1 MLKAKQ
7 IPKKKQ
13 NKKPAKNDGKITKKK
28 YIKTKIIGGGKMI
41 QLLTLNEKLDFLKEC
56 LKKYVFFINS
66 NTGNGYFQYYEN
78 IISKRPFTDNF
89 LDKFNS
95 HGEDVISFI
104 SNLQFILLCLYD
116 HDNYDSYTLL
126 KIYYEM
132 HFVSDRDK
140 LFDTIKID
148 EGKETILLADAL
160 RYYNIYVKLL
170 NDFIKKII
178 SVANPSVEKGEG
190 LATEVE
196 EEEESDVKEQ
206 NEGEAENAENIEKA
220 AGGTGPQSQFKTGV
234 TGGLP
239 KFTQKRTT
247 IPKEEKERQIFESSM
262 FDIYSEGIV
271 LLTIDKEEDYNLKV
285 FKSINIKEDYEI
297 SNKQKIINFLND
309 NRDSLIIRIY
319 KNPDNDNHFY
329 DCRLQLMY
337 KLVNILIDNIDNYKD
352 ALKTQLETNLKTQGK
367 TFLPKYKTKLL
378 DKLIAIIFEKLPDK
392 VSHIKYGIILKS
404 LKVIILNNKGID
416 DAYIDNEYTKY
427 LKNRNTFDDDIN
439 SIIAASKDKMPKY
452 AFADTCVNRREYF
465 EHIINVLYTKKDSV
479 NEKTEKYSDE
489 EVKEDLEILIKLS
502 TSNDVTGLLEKTCK
516 TTIDKI
522 IGEKGYLISEAN
534 IQSLELKDKYKVLD
548 QDIIDEINMELRKY
562 ITLIIDTYIND
573 DNVGLY
579 LDKKY
584 EPTKN
589 AILKIYDEFKKDFN
603 KKNIEL
609 KLDVVVEIFKNV
621 KVKYRVNTGQNIKTL
636 EKQI

>member
-140 LFDTIKID
+140 LFDTITID
-148 EGKETILLADAL
+148 EEKKEKLELEAST
-160 RYYNIYVKLL
+160 YYNKYVNLL
-170 NDFIKKII
+170 NDFINKII
-178 SVANPSVEKGEG
+178 SVDNPSVE
-190 LATEVE
+190 EVE
-196 EEEESDVKEQ
+196 GVADVVEKKITITQDEREQ
-206 NEGEAENAENIEKA
+206 NLFN
-220 AGGTGPQSQFKTGV
+220 THMFK
-234 TGGLP
+234 
-239 KFTQKRTT
+239 
-247 IPKEEKERQIFESSM
+247 
-262 FDIYSEGIV
+262 IYTNGIV
-271 LLTIDKEEDYNLKV
+271 LLTIDEKEAYNLKV
-285 FKSINIKEDYEI
+285 FKSIDNKDGDEI

-337 KLVNILIDNIDNYKD
+337 KLVNILIDNIDNYKY

-367 TFLPKYKTKLL
+367 TFLPKYKKNLL
-378 DKLIAIIFEKLPDK
+378 DNLIAIIFEKLPDN
-392 VSHIKYGIILKS
+392 VTHIKYGIILKS

-416 DAYIDNEYTKY
+416 DAYIDTEYTKY
-427 LKNRNTFDDDIN
+427 LKNRNTFDDDDIK
-439 SIIAASKDKMPKY
+439 SIIAASNDKMPKY

>member
-7 IPKKKQ
+7 IPKKKK

-140 LFDTIKID
+140 LFDTITID
-148 EGKETILLADAL
+148 EEKKEKLELEAST
-160 RYYNIYVKLL
+160 YYNKYVNLL
-170 NDFIKKII
+170 NDFINKII
-178 SVANPSVEKGEG
+178 SVDNPSVE
-190 LATEVE
+190 EVE
-196 EEEESDVKEQ
+196 GVADVVEKKITITQDEREQ
-206 NEGEAENAENIEKA
+206 NLFN
-220 AGGTGPQSQFKTGV
+220 THMFK
-234 TGGLP
+234 
-239 KFTQKRTT
+239 
-247 IPKEEKERQIFESSM
+247 
-262 FDIYSEGIV
+262 IYTNGIV
-271 LLTIDKEEDYNLKV
+271 LLTIDEKEAYNLKV

-337 KLVNILIDNIDNYKD
+337 KLVNILIYNIDNYKY

-367 TFLPKYKTKLL
+367 TFLPKYKTNLL
-378 DKLIAIIFEKLPDK
+378 DKLIAIIFEKLPDN
-392 VSHIKYGIILKS
+392 VTHIKYGIILKS

-416 DAYIDNEYTKY
+416 DAYIDTEYTKY
-427 LKNRNTFDDDIN
+427 LKNRNTFDDDDIK
-439 SIIAASKDKMPKY
+439 SIIAASNDKMPKY

>member
-126 KIYYEM
+126 KIYYEK
-132 HFVSDRDK
+132 HFVSDTQK
-140 LFDTIKID
+140 LFDTITID
-148 EGKETILLADAL
+148 EEKKEKLELEAST
-160 RYYNIYVKLL
+160 YYNKYVNLL
-170 NDFIKKII
+170 NDFINKII
-178 SVANPSVEKGEG
+178 SVDNPSVE
-190 LATEVE
+190 EVE
-196 EEEESDVKEQ
+196 GVADVVEKKITITQDEREQ
-206 NEGEAENAENIEKA
+206 NLFN
-220 AGGTGPQSQFKTGV
+220 THMFK
-234 TGGLP
+234 
-239 KFTQKRTT
+239 
-247 IPKEEKERQIFESSM
+247 
-262 FDIYSEGIV
+262 IYTNGIV
-271 LLTIDKEEDYNLKV
+271 LLTIDEKEAYNLKV
-285 FKSINIKEDYEI
+285 FKSIDNKDGDEI

-337 KLVNILIDNIDNYKD
+337 KLVNILIYNIDNYKY

-367 TFLPKYKTKLL
+367 TFLPKYKKNLL
-378 DKLIAIIFEKLPDK
+378 DNLIAIIFEKLPDK

-427 LKNRNTFDDDIN
+427 LKNRNTFDDDDII
-439 SIIAASKDKMPKY
+439 SIIAASNDKMPKY

>member
-1 MLKAKQ
+1 
-7 IPKKKQ
+7 
-13 NKKPAKNDGKITKKK
+13 
-28 YIKTKIIGGGKMI
+28 
-41 QLLTLNEKLDFLKEC
+41 

-140 LFDTIKID
+140 LFDTITID
-148 EGKETILLADAL
+148 EEKKEKLELEAST
-160 RYYNIYVKLL
+160 YYNKYVNLL
-170 NDFIKKII
+170 NDFINKII
-178 SVANPSVEKGEG
+178 SVDNPSVE
-190 LATEVE
+190 EVE
-196 EEEESDVKEQ
+196 GVADVVEKKITITQDEREQ
-206 NEGEAENAENIEKA
+206 NLFN
-220 AGGTGPQSQFKTGV
+220 THMFK
-234 TGGLP
+234 
-239 KFTQKRTT
+239 
-247 IPKEEKERQIFESSM
+247 
-262 FDIYSEGIV
+262 IYTNGIV
-271 LLTIDKEEDYNLKV
+271 LLTIDEKEAYNLKV

-367 TFLPKYKTKLL
+367 TFLPKYKTNLL
-378 DKLIAIIFEKLPDK
+378 DKLIAIIFEKLPDN
-392 VSHIKYGIILKS
+392 VTHIKYGIILKS

-427 LKNRNTFDDDIN
+427 LKNRNTFDDDDIE
-439 SIIAASKDKMPKY
+439 SIIAASNDKMPKY

>member
-140 LFDTIKID
+140 LFDTITID
-148 EGKETILLADAL
+148 EEKKEKLELEAST
-160 RYYNIYVKLL
+160 YYNKYVNLL
-170 NDFIKKII
+170 NDFINKII
-178 SVANPSVEKGEG
+178 SVDNPSVE
-190 LATEVE
+190 EVE
-196 EEEESDVKEQ
+196 GVADVVEKKITITQDEREQ
-206 NEGEAENAENIEKA
+206 NLFN
-220 AGGTGPQSQFKTGV
+220 THMFK
-234 TGGLP
+234 
-239 KFTQKRTT
+239 
-247 IPKEEKERQIFESSM
+247 
-262 FDIYSEGIV
+262 IYTNGIV
-271 LLTIDKEEDYNLKV
+271 LLTIDEKEAYNLKV

-367 TFLPKYKTKLL
+367 TFLPKYKTNLL
-378 DKLIAIIFEKLPDK
+378 DKLIAIIFEKLPDN
-392 VSHIKYGIILKS
+392 VTHIKYGIILKS

-416 DAYIDNEYTKY
+416 DAYIDTEYTKY
-427 LKNRNTFDDDIN
+427 LKNRNTFDDDDIE
-439 SIIAASKDKMPKY
+439 SIIAASNDKMPKY

>member
-140 LFDTIKID
+140 LFDTITID
-148 EGKETILLADAL
+148 EEKKEKLELEAST
-160 RYYNIYVKLL
+160 YYNKYVNLL
-170 NDFIKKII
+170 NDFINKII
-178 SVANPSVEKGEG
+178 SVDNPSVE
-190 LATEVE
+190 EVE
-196 EEEESDVKEQ
+196 GVADVVEKKITITQDEREQ
-206 NEGEAENAENIEKA
+206 NLFN
-220 AGGTGPQSQFKTGV
+220 THMFK
-234 TGGLP
+234 
-239 KFTQKRTT
+239 
-247 IPKEEKERQIFESSM
+247 
-262 FDIYSEGIV
+262 IYTNGIV
-271 LLTIDKEEDYNLKV
+271 LLTIDEKEAYNLNV

-337 KLVNILIDNIDNYKD
+337 KLVNILIDNIDNYKY

-367 TFLPKYKTKLL
+367 TFLPKYKTNLL
-378 DKLIAIIFEKLPDK
+378 DKLIAIIFEKLPDN
-392 VSHIKYGIILKS
+392 VTHIKYGIILKS

-416 DAYIDNEYTKY
+416 DAYIDTEYTKY
-427 LKNRNTFDDDIN
+427 LKNRNTFDDDDIK
-439 SIIAASKDKMPKY
+439 SIIAASNDKMPKY

>member
-140 LFDTIKID
+140 LFDTITID
-148 EGKETILLADAL
+148 EEKKEKLELEAST
-160 RYYNIYVKLL
+160 YYNKYVNLL
-170 NDFIKKII
+170 NDFINKII
-178 SVANPSVEKGEG
+178 SVDNPSVE
-190 LATEVE
+190 EVE
-196 EEEESDVKEQ
+196 GVADVVEKKITITQDEREQ
-206 NEGEAENAENIEKA
+206 NLFN
-220 AGGTGPQSQFKTGV
+220 THMFK
-234 TGGLP
+234 
-239 KFTQKRTT
+239 
-247 IPKEEKERQIFESSM
+247 
-262 FDIYSEGIV
+262 IYTNGIV
-271 LLTIDKEEDYNLKV
+271 LLTIDEKEAYNLNV

-337 KLVNILIDNIDNYKD
+337 KLVNILIDNIDNYKY

-367 TFLPKYKTKLL
+367 TFLPKYKTNLL
-378 DKLIAIIFEKLPDK
+378 DKLIAIIFEKLPDN
-392 VSHIKYGIILKS
+392 VTHIKYGIILKS

-427 LKNRNTFDDDIN
+427 LKNRNTFDDDDIK
-439 SIIAASKDKMPKY
+439 SIIAASNDKMPKY

>member
-140 LFDTIKID
+140 LFDTITID
-148 EGKETILLADAL
+148 EEKKEKLELEAST
-160 RYYNIYVKLL
+160 YYNKYVNLL
-170 NDFIKKII
+170 NDFINKII
-178 SVANPSVEKGEG
+178 SVDNPSVE
-190 LATEVE
+190 EVE
-196 EEEESDVKEQ
+196 GVADVVEKKITITQDEREQ
-206 NEGEAENAENIEKA
+206 NLFN
-220 AGGTGPQSQFKTGV
+220 THMFK
-234 TGGLP
+234 
-239 KFTQKRTT
+239 
-247 IPKEEKERQIFESSM
+247 
-262 FDIYSEGIV
+262 IYTNGIV
-271 LLTIDKEEDYNLKV
+271 LLTIDEKEAYNLNV

-337 KLVNILIDNIDNYKD
+337 KLVNILIDNIDNYKY

-367 TFLPKYKTKLL
+367 TFLPKYKTNLL
-378 DKLIAIIFEKLPDK
+378 DKLIAIIFEKLPDN
-392 VSHIKYGIILKS
+392 VTHIKYGIILKS

-427 LKNRNTFDDDIN
+427 LKNRNTFDDDDIE
-439 SIIAASKDKMPKY
+439 SIIAASNDKMPKY

>member
-140 LFDTIKID
+140 LFDTITID
-148 EGKETILLADAL
+148 EEKKEKLELEAST
-160 RYYNIYVKLL
+160 YYNKYVNLL
-170 NDFIKKII
+170 NDFINKII
-178 SVANPSVEKGEG
+178 SVDNPSVE
-190 LATEVE
+190 EVE
-196 EEEESDVKEQ
+196 GVADVVEKKITITQDEREQ
-206 NEGEAENAENIEKA
+206 NLFN
-220 AGGTGPQSQFKTGV
+220 THMFK
-234 TGGLP
+234 
-239 KFTQKRTT
+239 
-247 IPKEEKERQIFESSM
+247 
-262 FDIYSEGIV
+262 IYTNGIV
-271 LLTIDKEEDYNLKV
+271 LLTIDEKEAYNLKV

-337 KLVNILIDNIDNYKD
+337 KLVNILIDNIDNYKY

-367 TFLPKYKTKLL
+367 TFLPKYKKNLL
-378 DKLIAIIFEKLPDK
+378 DKLIAIIFEKLPDN
-392 VSHIKYGIILKS
+392 VTHIKYGIILKS

-416 DAYIDNEYTKY
+416 DAYIDTEYTKY
-427 LKNRNTFDDDIN
+427 LKNRNTFDDDDIK
-439 SIIAASKDKMPKY
+439 SIIAASNDKMPKY

>member
-140 LFDTIKID
+140 LFDTITID
-148 EGKETILLADAL
+148 EEKKEKLELEAST
-160 RYYNIYVKLL
+160 YYNKYVNLL
-170 NDFIKKII
+170 NDFINKII
-178 SVANPSVEKGEG
+178 SVDNPSVE
-190 LATEVE
+190 EVE
-196 EEEESDVKEQ
+196 GVADVVEKKITITQDEREQ
-206 NEGEAENAENIEKA
+206 NLFN
-220 AGGTGPQSQFKTGV
+220 THMFK
-234 TGGLP
+234 
-239 KFTQKRTT
+239 
-247 IPKEEKERQIFESSM
+247 
-262 FDIYSEGIV
+262 IYTNGIV
-271 LLTIDKEEDYNLKV
+271 LLTIDEKEAYNLKV

-367 TFLPKYKTKLL
+367 TFLPKYKTNLL
-378 DKLIAIIFEKLPDK
+378 DKLIAIIFEKLPDN
-392 VSHIKYGIILKS
+392 VTHIKYGIILKS

-427 LKNRNTFDDDIN
+427 LKNRNTFDDDDIE
-439 SIIAASKDKMPKY
+439 SIIAASNDKMPKY

>member
-140 LFDTIKID
+140 LFDTITID
-148 EGKETILLADAL
+148 EEKKEKLELEAST
-160 RYYNIYVKLL
+160 YYNKYVNLL
-170 NDFIKKII
+170 NDFINKII
-178 SVANPSVEKGEG
+178 SVDNPSVE
-190 LATEVE
+190 EVE
-196 EEEESDVKEQ
+196 GVADVVEKKITITQDEREQ
-206 NEGEAENAENIEKA
+206 NLFN
-220 AGGTGPQSQFKTGV
+220 THMFK
-234 TGGLP
+234 
-239 KFTQKRTT
+239 
-247 IPKEEKERQIFESSM
+247 
-262 FDIYSEGIV
+262 IYTNGIV
-271 LLTIDKEEDYNLKV
+271 LLTIDEKEAYNLKV

-337 KLVNILIDNIDNYKD
+337 KLVNILIYNIDNYKY

-367 TFLPKYKTKLL
+367 TFLPKYKKNLL
-378 DKLIAIIFEKLPDK
+378 DKLIAIIFEKLPDN
-392 VSHIKYGIILKS
+392 VTHIKYGIILKS

-427 LKNRNTFDDDIN
+427 LKNRNTFDDDDIK
-439 SIIAASKDKMPKY
+439 SIIAASNDKMPKY

>member
-126 KIYYEM
+126 KIYYEK
-132 HFVSDRDK
+132 HFVSDTQK
-140 LFDTIKID
+140 LFDTITID
-148 EGKETILLADAL
+148 EEKKEKLELEAST
-160 RYYNIYVKLL
+160 YYNKYVNLL
-170 NDFIKKII
+170 NDFINKII
-178 SVANPSVEKGEG
+178 SVDNPSVE
-190 LATEVE
+190 EVE
-196 EEEESDVKEQ
+196 GVADVVEKKITITQDEREQ
-206 NEGEAENAENIEKA
+206 NLFN
-220 AGGTGPQSQFKTGV
+220 THMFK
-234 TGGLP
+234 
-239 KFTQKRTT
+239 
-247 IPKEEKERQIFESSM
+247 
-262 FDIYSEGIV
+262 IYTNGIV
-271 LLTIDKEEDYNLKV
+271 LLTIDEKEAYNLKV
-285 FKSINIKEDYEI
+285 FKSIDNKDGDEI

-337 KLVNILIDNIDNYKD
+337 KLVNILIYNIDNYKY

-367 TFLPKYKTKLL
+367 TFLPKYKKNLL
-378 DKLIAIIFEKLPDK
+378 DNLIAIIFEKLPDK

-416 DAYIDNEYTKY
+416 DAYIDTEYTKY
-427 LKNRNTFDDDIN
+427 LKNRNTFDDDDIK
-439 SIIAASKDKMPKY
+439 SIIAASNDKMPKY

>member
-140 LFDTIKID
+140 LFDTITID
-148 EGKETILLADAL
+148 EEKKEKLELEAST
-160 RYYNIYVKLL
+160 YYNKYVNLL
-170 NDFIKKII
+170 NDFINKII
-178 SVANPSVEKGEG
+178 SVDNPSVE
-190 LATEVE
+190 EVE
-196 EEEESDVKEQ
+196 GVADVVEKKITITQDEREQ
-206 NEGEAENAENIEKA
+206 NLFN
-220 AGGTGPQSQFKTGV
+220 THMFK
-234 TGGLP
+234 
-239 KFTQKRTT
+239 
-247 IPKEEKERQIFESSM
+247 
-262 FDIYSEGIV
+262 IYTNGIV
-271 LLTIDKEEDYNLKV
+271 LLTIDEKEAYNLKV

-337 KLVNILIDNIDNYKD
+337 KLVNILIYNIDNYKY

-367 TFLPKYKTKLL
+367 TFLPKYKKNLL
-378 DKLIAIIFEKLPDK
+378 DKLIAIIFEKLPDN
-392 VSHIKYGIILKS
+392 VTHIKYGIILKS

-416 DAYIDNEYTKY
+416 DAYIDTEYTKY
-427 LKNRNTFDDDIN
+427 LKNRNTFDDDDIK
-439 SIIAASKDKMPKY
+439 SIIAASNDKMPKY

>member
-140 LFDTIKID
+140 LFDTITID
-148 EGKETILLADAL
+148 EEKKEKLELEAST
-160 RYYNIYVKLL
+160 YYNKYVNLL
-170 NDFIKKII
+170 NDFINKII
-178 SVANPSVEKGEG
+178 SVDNPSVE
-190 LATEVE
+190 EVE
-196 EEEESDVKEQ
+196 GVADVVEKKITITQDEREQ
-206 NEGEAENAENIEKA
+206 NLFN
-220 AGGTGPQSQFKTGV
+220 THMFK
-234 TGGLP
+234 
-239 KFTQKRTT
+239 
-247 IPKEEKERQIFESSM
+247 
-262 FDIYSEGIV
+262 IYTNGIV
-271 LLTIDKEEDYNLKV
+271 LLTIDEKEAYNLKV

-337 KLVNILIDNIDNYKD
+337 KLVNILIDNIDNYKY

-367 TFLPKYKTKLL
+367 TFLPKYKKNLL
-378 DKLIAIIFEKLPDK
+378 DKLIAIIFEKLPDN
-392 VSHIKYGIILKS
+392 VTHIKYGIILKS

-416 DAYIDNEYTKY
+416 DAYIDTEYTKY
-427 LKNRNTFDDDIN
+427 LKNRNTFDDDDDIK
-439 SIIAASKDKMPKY
+439 SIIAASNDKMPKY

>member
-140 LFDTIKID
+140 LFDTITID
-148 EGKETILLADAL
+148 EEKKEKLELEAST
-160 RYYNIYVKLL
+160 YYNKYVNLL
-170 NDFIKKII
+170 NDFINKII
-178 SVANPSVEKGEG
+178 SVDKPSVE
-190 LATEVE
+190 EVE
-196 EEEESDVKEQ
+196 GVADVVEKKITITQDEREQ
-206 NEGEAENAENIEKA
+206 NLFN
-220 AGGTGPQSQFKTGV
+220 THMFK
-234 TGGLP
+234 
-239 KFTQKRTT
+239 
-247 IPKEEKERQIFESSM
+247 
-262 FDIYSEGIV
+262 IYTNGIV
-271 LLTIDKEEDYNLKV
+271 LLTIDEKEAYNLKV
-285 FKSINIKEDYEI
+285 FKSIDNKDGDEI

-337 KLVNILIDNIDNYKD
+337 KLVNILIYNIDNYKY

-367 TFLPKYKTKLL
+367 TFLPKYKTNLL
-378 DKLIAIIFEKLPDK
+378 DKLIAIIFEKLPDN
-392 VSHIKYGIILKS
+392 VTHIKYGIILKS

-416 DAYIDNEYTKY
+416 DAYIDTEYTKY
-427 LKNRNTFDDDIN
+427 LKNRNTFDDDDIK
-439 SIIAASKDKMPKY
+439 SIIAASNDKMPKY

-489 EVKEDLEILIKLS
+489 EVKGDLEILIKLS

>member
-126 KIYYEM
+126 KIYYEK
-132 HFVSDRDK
+132 HFVSDTQK
-140 LFDTIKID
+140 LFDTITID
-148 EGKETILLADAL
+148 EEKKEKLELEAST
-160 RYYNIYVKLL
+160 YYNKYVNLL
-170 NDFIKKII
+170 NDFINKII
-178 SVANPSVEKGEG
+178 SVDNPSVE
-190 LATEVE
+190 EVE
-196 EEEESDVKEQ
+196 GVADVVEKKITITQDEREQ
-206 NEGEAENAENIEKA
+206 NLFN
-220 AGGTGPQSQFKTGV
+220 THMFK
-234 TGGLP
+234 
-239 KFTQKRTT
+239 
-247 IPKEEKERQIFESSM
+247 
-262 FDIYSEGIV
+262 IYTNGIV
-271 LLTIDKEEDYNLKV
+271 LLTIDEKEAYNLKV
-285 FKSINIKEDYEI
+285 FKSIDNKDGDEI

-337 KLVNILIDNIDNYKD
+337 KLVNILIYNIDNYKY

-367 TFLPKYKTKLL
+367 TFLPKYKKNLL
-378 DKLIAIIFEKLPDK
+378 DNLIAIIFEKLPDN
-392 VSHIKYGIILKS
+392 VTHIKYGIILKS

-427 LKNRNTFDDDIN
+427 LKNRNTFDDDDII
-439 SIIAASKDKMPKY
+439 SIIAASNDKMPKY
-452 AFADTCVNRREYF
+452 TFADTCGNRREYF
-465 EHIINVLYTKKDSV
+465 EHIINVLYTNKDSV

>member
-126 KIYYEM
+126 KIYYEK
-132 HFVSDRDK
+132 HFVSDTQK
-140 LFDTIKID
+140 LFDTITID
-148 EGKETILLADAL
+148 EEKKEKLELEAST
-160 RYYNIYVKLL
+160 YYNKYVNLL
-170 NDFIKKII
+170 NDFINKII
-178 SVANPSVEKGEG
+178 SVDNPSVE
-190 LATEVE
+190 EVE
-196 EEEESDVKEQ
+196 GVADVVEKKITITQDEREQ
-206 NEGEAENAENIEKA
+206 NLFN
-220 AGGTGPQSQFKTGV
+220 THMFK
-234 TGGLP
+234 
-239 KFTQKRTT
+239 
-247 IPKEEKERQIFESSM
+247 
-262 FDIYSEGIV
+262 IYTNGIV
-271 LLTIDKEEDYNLKV
+271 LLTIDEKEAYNLKV
-285 FKSINIKEDYEI
+285 FKSIDNKDGDEI

-337 KLVNILIDNIDNYKD
+337 KLVNILIYNIDNYKY

-367 TFLPKYKTKLL
+367 TFLPKYKKNLL
-378 DKLIAIIFEKLPDK
+378 DNLIAIIFEKLPDN
-392 VSHIKYGIILKS
+392 VTHIKYGIILKS

-416 DAYIDNEYTKY
+416 DAYIDIEYTKY
-427 LKNRNTFDDDIN
+427 LKNRNTFDDDDIK
-439 SIIAASKDKMPKY
+439 SIIAASNDKMPKY

-489 EVKEDLEILIKLS
+489 EVKEYLEILIKLS

-621 KVKYRVNTGQNIKTL
+621 KVKYRVNTEHNIKTL

>member
-140 LFDTIKID
+140 LFDTITID
-148 EGKETILLADAL
+148 EEKKEKLELEAST
-160 RYYNIYVKLL
+160 YYNKYVNLL
-170 NDFIKKII
+170 NDFINKII
-178 SVANPSVEKGEG
+178 SVDNPSVE
-190 LATEVE
+190 EVE
-196 EEEESDVKEQ
+196 GVADVVEKKITITQDEREQ
-206 NEGEAENAENIEKA
+206 NLFN
-220 AGGTGPQSQFKTGV
+220 THMFK
-234 TGGLP
+234 
-239 KFTQKRTT
+239 
-247 IPKEEKERQIFESSM
+247 
-262 FDIYSEGIV
+262 IYTNGIV
-271 LLTIDKEEDYNLKV
+271 LLTIDEKEAYNLKV
-285 FKSINIKEDYEI
+285 FKSIDNKDGDEI

-337 KLVNILIDNIDNYKD
+337 KLVNILIDNIDNYKY

-367 TFLPKYKTKLL
+367 TFLPKYKKNLL
-378 DKLIAIIFEKLPDK
+378 DKLIAIIFEKLPDN
-392 VSHIKYGIILKS
+392 VTHIKYGIILKS

-416 DAYIDNEYTKY
+416 DAYIDTEYTKY
-427 LKNRNTFDDDIN
+427 LKNRNTFDDDDIK
-439 SIIAASKDKMPKY
+439 SIIAASNDKMPKY

>member
-140 LFDTIKID
+140 LFDTITID
-148 EGKETILLADAL
+148 EEKKEKLELEAST
-160 RYYNIYVKLL
+160 YYNKYVNLL
-170 NDFIKKII
+170 NDFINKII
-178 SVANPSVEKGEG
+178 SVDNPSVE
-190 LATEVE
+190 EVE
-196 EEEESDVKEQ
+196 GVADVVEKKITITQDEREQ
-206 NEGEAENAENIEKA
+206 NLFN
-220 AGGTGPQSQFKTGV
+220 THMFK
-234 TGGLP
+234 
-239 KFTQKRTT
+239 
-247 IPKEEKERQIFESSM
+247 
-262 FDIYSEGIV
+262 IYTNGIV
-271 LLTIDKEEDYNLKV
+271 LLTIDEKEAYNLKV

-367 TFLPKYKTKLL
+367 TFLPKYKTNLL
-378 DKLIAIIFEKLPDK
+378 DKLIAIIFEKLPDN
-392 VSHIKYGIILKS
+392 VTHIKYGIILKS

-427 LKNRNTFDDDIN
+427 LKNRNTFDDDDIK
-439 SIIAASKDKMPKY
+439 SIIAASNDKMPKY

>member
-140 LFDTIKID
+140 LFDTITID
-148 EGKETILLADAL
+148 EEKKEKLELEAST
-160 RYYNIYVKLL
+160 YYNKYVNLL
-170 NDFIKKII
+170 NDFINKII
-178 SVANPSVEKGEG
+178 SVDNPSVE
-190 LATEVE
+190 EVE
-196 EEEESDVKEQ
+196 GVADVVEKKITITQDEREQ
-206 NEGEAENAENIEKA
+206 NLFN
-220 AGGTGPQSQFKTGV
+220 THMFK
-234 TGGLP
+234 
-239 KFTQKRTT
+239 
-247 IPKEEKERQIFESSM
+247 
-262 FDIYSEGIV
+262 IYTNGIV
-271 LLTIDKEEDYNLKV
+271 LLTIDEKEAYNLKV
-285 FKSINIKEDYEI
+285 FKSIDNKDGDEI

-337 KLVNILIDNIDNYKD
+337 KLVNILIYNIDNYKY

-367 TFLPKYKTKLL
+367 TFLPKYKTNLL
-378 DKLIAIIFEKLPDK
+378 DKLIAIIFEKLPDN
-392 VSHIKYGIILKS
+392 VTHIKYGIILKS

-416 DAYIDNEYTKY
+416 DAYIDTEYTKY
-427 LKNRNTFDDDIN
+427 LKNRNTFDDDDIK
-439 SIIAASKDKMPKY
+439 SIIAASNDKMPKY

>member
-126 KIYYEM
+126 KIYYEK
-132 HFVSDRDK
+132 HFVSDTQK
-140 LFDTIKID
+140 LFDTITID
-148 EGKETILLADAL
+148 EEKKEKLELEAST
-160 RYYNIYVKLL
+160 YYNKYVNLL
-170 NDFIKKII
+170 NDFINKII
-178 SVANPSVEKGEG
+178 SVDNPSVE
-190 LATEVE
+190 EVE
-196 EEEESDVKEQ
+196 GVADVVEKKITITQDEREQ
-206 NEGEAENAENIEKA
+206 NLFN
-220 AGGTGPQSQFKTGV
+220 THMFK
-234 TGGLP
+234 
-239 KFTQKRTT
+239 
-247 IPKEEKERQIFESSM
+247 
-262 FDIYSEGIV
+262 IYTNGIV
-271 LLTIDKEEDYNLKV
+271 LLTIDEKEAYNLKV
-285 FKSINIKEDYEI
+285 FKSIDNKDGDEI

-337 KLVNILIDNIDNYKD
+337 KLVNILIYNIDNYKY

-367 TFLPKYKTKLL
+367 TFLPKYKKNLL
-378 DKLIAIIFEKLPDK
+378 DNLIAIIFEKLPDK

-427 LKNRNTFDDDIN
+427 LKNRNTFDDDDII
-439 SIIAASKDKMPKY
+439 SIIAASNDKMPKY
-452 AFADTCVNRREYF
+452 TFADTCGNRREYF
-465 EHIINVLYTKKDSV
+465 EHIINVLYTNKDSV

>member
-126 KIYYEM
+126 KIYYEK
-132 HFVSDRDK
+132 HFVSDTQK
-140 LFDTIKID
+140 LFDTITID
-148 EGKETILLADAL
+148 EEKKEKLELEAST
-160 RYYNIYVKLL
+160 YYNKYVNLL
-170 NDFIKKII
+170 NDFINKII
-178 SVANPSVEKGEG
+178 SVDNPSVE
-190 LATEVE
+190 EVE
-196 EEEESDVKEQ
+196 GVADVVEKKITITQDEREQ
-206 NEGEAENAENIEKA
+206 NLFN
-220 AGGTGPQSQFKTGV
+220 THMFK
-234 TGGLP
+234 
-239 KFTQKRTT
+239 
-247 IPKEEKERQIFESSM
+247 
-262 FDIYSEGIV
+262 IYTNGIV
-271 LLTIDKEEDYNLKV
+271 LLTIDEKEAYNLKV
-285 FKSINIKEDYEI
+285 FKSIDNKDGDEI

-337 KLVNILIDNIDNYKD
+337 KLVNILIDNIDNYKY

-367 TFLPKYKTKLL
+367 TFLPKYKKNLL
-378 DKLIAIIFEKLPDK
+378 DKLIAIIFEKLPDN
-392 VSHIKYGIILKS
+392 VTHIKYGIILKS

-416 DAYIDNEYTKY
+416 DAYIDTEYTKY
-427 LKNRNTFDDDIN
+427 LKNRNTFDDDDIK
-439 SIIAASKDKMPKY
+439 SIIAASNDKMPKY

>member
-140 LFDTIKID
+140 LFDTITID
-148 EGKETILLADAL
+148 EEKKEKLELEAST
-160 RYYNIYVKLL
+160 YYNKYVNLL
-170 NDFIKKII
+170 NDFINKII
-178 SVANPSVEKGEG
+178 SVDNPSVE
-190 LATEVE
+190 EVE
-196 EEEESDVKEQ
+196 GVADVVEKKITITQDEREQ
-206 NEGEAENAENIEKA
+206 NLFN
-220 AGGTGPQSQFKTGV
+220 THMFK
-234 TGGLP
+234 
-239 KFTQKRTT
+239 
-247 IPKEEKERQIFESSM
+247 
-262 FDIYSEGIV
+262 IYTNGIV
-271 LLTIDKEEDYNLKV
+271 LLTIDEKEAYNLKV
-285 FKSINIKEDYEI
+285 FKSIDNKDGDEI

-337 KLVNILIDNIDNYKD
+337 KLVNILIDNIDNYKY

-367 TFLPKYKTKLL
+367 TFLPKYKKNLL

-427 LKNRNTFDDDIN
+427 LKNRNTFDDDDII
-439 SIIAASKDKMPKY
+439 SIIAASNDKMPKY
-452 AFADTCVNRREYF
+452 TFADTCGNRREYF
-465 EHIINVLYTKKDSV
+465 EHIINVLYTNKDSV

>member
-7 IPKKKQ
+7 MPKKKQ
-13 NKKPAKNDGKITKKK
+13 TKQTKKPAKNDGKITKKK

-140 LFDTIKID
+140 LFDTITID
-148 EGKETILLADAL
+148 EEKKEKLELEAST
-160 RYYNIYVKLL
+160 YYNKYVNLL
-170 NDFIKKII
+170 NDFINKII
-178 SVANPSVEKGEG
+178 SVDNPSVE
-190 LATEVE
+190 EVE
-196 EEEESDVKEQ
+196 GVADVVEKKITITQDEREQ
-206 NEGEAENAENIEKA
+206 NLFN
-220 AGGTGPQSQFKTGV
+220 THMFK
-234 TGGLP
+234 
-239 KFTQKRTT
+239 
-247 IPKEEKERQIFESSM
+247 
-262 FDIYSEGIV
+262 IYTNGIV
-271 LLTIDKEEDYNLKV
+271 LLTIDEKEAYNLKV
-285 FKSINIKEDYEI
+285 FKSIDNKDGDEI

-337 KLVNILIDNIDNYKD
+337 KLVNILIYNIDNYKY

-367 TFLPKYKTKLL
+367 TFLPKYKTNLL
-378 DKLIAIIFEKLPDK
+378 DKLIAIIFEKLPDN
-392 VSHIKYGIILKS
+392 VTHIKYGIILKS

-416 DAYIDNEYTKY
+416 DAYIDTEYTKY
-427 LKNRNTFDDDIN
+427 LKNRNTFDDDDIK
-439 SIIAASKDKMPKY
+439 SIIAASNDKMPKY